1 MMQYEIA
8 IALKGDLKEM
18 IHIDYPLILFFQD
31 AHPSVE
37 IFILDH
43 NRIKR
48 IESYLGAYERLTTLS
63 IKNNDISS
71 IAVGSF
77 ASTPLLRDLDLS
89 KNKLSQITRTMLSG
103 LKLLQVFNSLFKR

>member
-1 MMQYEIA
+1 MNNIE
-8 IALKGDLKEM
+8 
-18 IHIDYPLILFFQD
+18 YPLIGFVFFQD

-48 IESYLGAYERLTTLS
+48 IESYLGAYVRLTTLS

-89 KNKLSQITRTMLSG
+89 KNKLSQITRTTFSG
-103 LKLLQVFNSLFKR
+103 LKLLQVNQLSFKKSKSFVFHQIK